1 MKEIIR
7 VGIQAAKEAGAY
19 LLANYGKIREVRSKG
34 DRNLFTNV
42 DKTVEK
48 MVARRILAA
57 FPSHGI
63 IGEEGSSRKGSSEYV
78 WIIDPLDG
86 THNYIRSIPVF
97 GVSIGIVKDKEFVA
111 GVIFMPWDDE
121 LYAAEK
127 GSGCYKNNKR
137 IRVSGTGRLHDC
149 SLHFD
154 SGIRYNPGL
163 LLPVLG
169 DLADAVFNLRMMGSS
184 ARSLSFLAE
193 GKLDAVVEFED
204 KIWDCAAGICLI
216 EEAGGKVT
224 SLTGEKMT
232 PETVG
237 YVAANPLIHKPV
249 LKIISRRLK

>member
-1 MKEIIR
+1 MKDIIS
-7 VGIQAAKEAGAY
+7 VGVAAAKQAGAY
-19 LLANYGKIREVRSKG
+19 LLANYGRVKQISAKA

-48 MVARRILAA
+48 MVVRKINAS
-57 FPSHGI
+57 FPGHGI
-63 IGEEGSSRKGSSEYV
+63 LGEEGASRKGSSGYI

-121 LYAAEK
+121 LYVAEK
-127 GSGCYKNNKR
+127 GSGCYKNGKR
-137 IRVSGTGRLHDC
+137 IRVSGNGRLHDC

-154 SGIRYNPGL
+154 SGIRYNPKL

-204 KIWDCAAGICLI
+204 KIWDCAAGVCLI

-224 SLTGEKMT
+224 SLTGQKMT

-237 YVAANPLIHKPV
+237 YVAANTILHKSV
-249 LKIISRRLK
+249 SKIISRRLK